1 MQGTTDLS
9 SLYPRFGPRIYGFLR
24 RLTQEDALAE
34 DLTQETFLRAAERF
48 DTFRGEGKIS
58 NWLYRIATN
67 VFRDH
72 LRKHRGEERRLWEET
87 ESTDGDGDEFSAVP
101 DPLPSAPELVERRA
115 VTQCVR
121 DCIGALPAP
130 YRAALL
136 LYAVEGKTVEE
147 SAAILGCS
155 KGALRVR
162 LYRARQLFKELAT
175 EQCEVS
181 VDNPSDEVSCLP
193 KRLPGKPMP

>member
-1 MQGTTDLS
+1 MQRTTDLS
-9 SLYPRFGPRIYGFLR
+9 SLYPKFGARIYSFLR
-24 RLTQEDALAE
+24 RLTQDDALAE
-34 DLTQETFLRAAERF
+34 DLTQETFLRAAEHF
-48 DTFRGEGKIS
+48 DTFRGEGKAS

-67 VFRDH
+67 LFRDH
-72 LRKHRGEERRLWEET
+72 LRKHEGGERPLWEET
-87 ESTDGDGDEFSAVP
+87 KNTDEDGESLSALP
-101 DPLPSAPELVERRA
+101 DSGPSVPELVERQA

-136 LYAVEGKTVEE
+136 LYAVEGKSVEE

-155 KGALRVR
+155 EGAVKVR
-162 LYRARQLFKELAT
+162 LHRARQLFKQLAA

-181 VDNPSDEVSCLP
+181 AANRGGDVSCLP
-193 KRLPGKPMP
+193 IGPPRKPAP